1 MDQKLQ
7 DAKHVSQTRIFLESK
22 MLGLEKELQCARLH
36 INSLEFDA
44 SILTSKCL
52 SDTGLQVDVGDMFKM
67 VDSKCEDLRRA
78 MHQADRDK
86 LAAEAFAI
94 QTKAELARAE
104 HRVSCLEREISSYRT
119 NSSIAQDNLLALRS
133 SSVQSYD
140 ARDLT
145 DVTKLH
151 RQLQASRVELDQ
163 FCRVV
168 QNANDEA
175 DSGLAE
181 HLEQHRSVSRL
192 RESDLQDSLRDVQ
205 QRLFVAEQA
214 IRTANDRRGESE
226 RDAHYSLKRAEDCLL
241 QLNRCKGALSASS
254 ASDRTMNSGE
264 AQESHLHIANAVV
277 HFQMRSLQSAIK
289 RKRSCIGCRHC
300 EDIVKHISLQIESMC
315 ECDFGD
321 LASVQRLAKK
331 SGQQIEESTF
341 QTRLASPRSSPLLS
355 YPVQQAPLFTESS
368 HCSCRSANRT
378 GFDAHGSSGSSLPI
392 VLPMCLSEFSSPPH
406 SRDACTETA
415 HGKHGIRNQHGVN
428 GIFDSA
434 YAADQE
440 VVRAYSPPIQIMPS
454 DTSTHYSQNRS
465 GLCNSAERTGRKSQ
479 QIKQQWCRS
488 PTDLQPSESNG
499 ARVRCSARALL
510 SHSARDCARSSS
522 GKSTAHLSRV
532 RAIHLK
538 TDCAAPTAAKGPGV
552 QTQFFLTTA
561 QILQEVLRRR

>member
-7 DAKHVSQTRIFLESK
+7 DAKHVSQTKIFLESK

-36 INSLEFDA
+36 IHSLEVDA
-44 SILTSKCL
+44 SIVTSKCL

-104 HRVSCLEREISSYRT
+104 HRVSCLEREISSYRN

-133 SSVQSYD
+133 SSAQSYD

-145 DVTKLH
+145 DVTKL
-151 RQLQASRVELDQ
+151 RRMLQASRVELDQ
-163 FCRVV
+163 LRRVA
-168 QNANDEA
+168 QNAHDEA
-175 DSGLAE
+175 DSRLAQ

-192 RESDLQDSLRDVQ
+192 RESDIQDSLRDMQ
-205 QRLFVAEQA
+205 QRLLVAEQA

-226 RDAHYSLKRAEDCLL
+226 RNAHYSLKRAEDCLL
-241 QLNRCKGALSASS
+241 QLSRCKGALSASS
-254 ASDRTMNSGE
+254 ASDHKVVSGE
-264 AQESHLHIANAVV
+264 AQESHLHVVNAIV

-289 RKRSCIGCRHC
+289 RKRSCICCRHC
-300 EDIVKHISLQIESMC
+300 EDIVKHMSLQVESMC
-315 ECDFGD
+315 ECNFGD
-321 LASVQRLAKK
+321 LASVQRLAKE
-331 SGQQIEESTF
+331 SGQQIEVSIF
-341 QTRLASPRSSPLLS
+341 QTSLASPRSTSLRGVS
-355 YPVQQAPLFTESS
+355 YPVQQAPLLTESS
-368 HCSCRSANRT
+368 HCSPARSANRT
-378 GFDAHGSSGSSLPI
+378 GPDAHESSGSSSPI
-392 VLPMCLSEFSSPPH
+392 VLPICLSEFSSPPH
-406 SRDACTETA
+406 SRDACTEAA
-415 HGKHGIRNQHGVN
+415 HGKHGSRNQHGVN

-440 VVRAYSPPIQIMPS
+440 VVRAYSPPIQITTS

-465 GLCNSAERTGRKSQ
+465 GLCSSAERTGRKSQ

-488 PTDLQPSESNG
+488 PIDLQTSKSNG
-499 ARVRCSARALL
+499 AHVRCSARALL
-510 SHSARDCARSSS
+510 SHSAGDRARSSS

-532 RAIHLK
+532 QAIYVK
-538 TDCAAPTAAKGPGV
+538 TDCAAPSAAKSPGV
-552 QTQFFLTTA
+552 RTHFS
-561 QILQEVLRRR
+561 